1 MGQNKQKNR
10 ERNGFTLIEM
20 VVSLAMIVMVTT
32 LFIANYQTTNKRS
45 DLIMTAQKLVSDI
58 HQAQNQALGLFKY
71 GSSVPAG
78 GWGVHFNKAEGNQ
91 YLIFADLDA
100 PGELG
105 NLDYNVDEGDISS
118 GARLVELPPLI
129 TISSIKVG
137 GLEKNSVN
145 ITFLP
150 PDPQTNIY
158 DGVATSTEVL
168 IELKEERN
176 NTVKTIEANFL
187 GLVEV
192 ID

>member
-1 MGQNKQKNR
+1 MLNNIKIDKK
-10 ERNGFTLIEM
+10 GFTLIEM
-20 VVSLAMIVMVTT
+20 IVSVSMIVMVTT

-58 HQAQNQALGLFKY
+58 HQAQNHALGLYKY

-78 GWGVHFNKAEGNQ
+78 GWGVHFNKAEGDQ
-91 YLIFADLDA
+91 YLIFADVDA

-105 NLDYNVDEGDISS
+105 NMDYNLDEGDINS
-118 GARLVELPPLI
+118 GARLIELPPLI
-129 TISSIKVG
+129 TISSIKIG
-137 GLEKNSVN
+137 GLEKSSVN

-158 DGVATSTEVL
+158 DGTATSTEVL
-168 IELKEERN
+168 IELTESRD
-176 NTVKTIEANFL
+176 NTIKTIKANFL